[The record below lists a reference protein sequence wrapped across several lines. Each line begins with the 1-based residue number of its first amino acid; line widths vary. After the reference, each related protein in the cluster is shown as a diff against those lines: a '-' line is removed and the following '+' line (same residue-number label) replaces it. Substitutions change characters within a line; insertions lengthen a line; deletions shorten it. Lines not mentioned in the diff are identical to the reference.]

1 MAKSAWKDGVLHGPP
16 ARAVPINLAMKP
28 TRAPFP
34 WRALLRPPNWPLALV
49 LLIGRGVALF
59 PLGAMPA
66 LARPLAMLLALWP
79 RLRRVTRGNL
89 DRCLPHL
96 PEAERAR
103 LARASTRHLATS
115 LLVSLKT
122 WFSYR
127 PGAPGFTARFEG
139 LAHFEAARDTGRGI
153 ILLNCHYNSTE
164 LNGAFTDQLPRGNRR
179 FTGLYRA
186 PRHAAADAVLQWART
201 AFTDRVVAAKDIRT
215 IARGLRDGDVTWFAT
230 DLEFGGRGFVWA
242 EFFGVP
248 AATSNSLA
256 RIAGMSNAIVLPVR
270 LRENR
275 LEIFPALEHFPTGN
289 AEADAAAMNRAI
301 ERLIADDPAP
311 YWWALERFKKRPPG

>member
-186 PRHAAADAVLQWART
+186 PRHATADAVLQWART
-201 AFTDRVVAAKDIRT
+201 AFTDRVVAAKEIRT
-215 IARGLRDGDVTWFAT
+215 IARGLRNGDVTWFAT